1 MAGEGQNQDQQ
12 GHAAVSNPPLVPEG
26 VPILD
31 FGPYL
36 DDGTSEE
43 ERSRLLD
50 ELASKLRSAC
60 EGVGFYFL
68 AGAER
73 LVPESLV
80 KEMFGACAKF
90 HDLDLAEKLQY
101 DVRKSKAQTGY
112 MPNYGDPDNP
122 ENSVEKGEGALKLMT
137 SKSSFNAAFMI
148 AGGRGL
154 EKNPFPDQ
162 SLPEMRQVVRR
173 YDQAMQDLATR
184 MLPVYARALNLPP
197 EELLKK
203 FAKPLYSYRLTHYP
217 ETPKSLAG
225 DMYGIQPHA
234 DVDLF
239 TILAQ
244 NDVPG
249 LSIRLTTGEW
259 MPVPAIPR
267 TFLVNTGEILH
278 RLTNGRFL
286 NTVHRVENRSGV
298 ERYAVVCFL
307 NLDRNAVL
315 EPILLDPATE
325 QPKWPKFSAQDVFK
339 EMVKNPVGLYQD
351 DQKRSGGTAMTSKL

>member
-1 MAGEGQNQDQQ
+1 
-12 GHAAVSNPPLVPEG
+12 
-26 VPILD
+26 
-31 FGPYL
+31 
-36 DDGTSEE
+36 
-43 ERSRLLD
+43 
-50 ELASKLRSAC
+50 
-60 EGVGFYFL
+60 
-68 AGAER
+68 
-73 LVPESLV
+73 
-80 KEMFGACAKF
+80 
-90 HDLDLAEKLQY
+90 
-101 DVRKSKAQTGY
+101 
-112 MPNYGDPDNP
+112 
-122 ENSVEKGEGALKLMT
+122 
-137 SKSSFNAAFMI
+137 MI

-286 NTVHRVENRSGV
+286 NTVHRVENRRGV

-339 EMVKNPVGLYQD
+339 EMVKNPV
-351 DQKRSGGTAMTSKL
+351 